1 MVVMCQDGGGRV
13 PRRGRSAAVAHVG
26 EASARH
32 TRGAIGAPPASRALR
47 CRTQRRQQEA
57 IRTQVRSL
65 DYNILT
71 SLLVRF
77 VVVLLSASRVV
88 RFPPESWCIYYL
100 YLCRYIIIN
109 DTLMIKETLLVSF
122 LEHLSY
128 NHWHCI
134 TKRVKKKQ
142 M

>member
-71 SLLVRF
+71 SPLVRLL
-77 VVVLLSASRVV
+77 VLLSASRVV
-88 RFPPESWCIYYL
+88 RFPPESC
-100 YLCRYIIIN
+100 
-109 DTLMIKETLLVSF
+109 
-122 LEHLSY
+122 
-128 NHWHCI
+128 CI
-134 TKRVKKKQ
+134 TFMHIYVLFIT

>member
-100 YLCRYIIIN
+100 YLRRYIIIN
-109 DTLMIKETLLVSF
+109 DTLMIKK
-122 LEHLSY
+122 HY
-128 NHWHCI
+128 
-134 TKRVKKKQ
+134 
-142 M
+142 